1 MNRQQ
6 RRVGAKFA
14 RAPGVP
20 VGNAVGD
27 RLQSGLAL
35 HQAGRFA
42 EAEACYQRVLAA
54 QPENP
59 DALHLIGNI
68 AYQVGRHD
76 VAIAMIGQAIRRNGR
91 NPLYFSNLGLA
102 LGSQGRL
109 DEALTRFEQALVL
122 KPDYAE
128 AHNNRGNVLK
138 ALNRGVEALESYDR
152 ALAALP
158 SFVQAHYNRANML
171 AALGRIEDALA
182 AYDRVL
188 ALKADHPEAH
198 NNRGNALRA
207 LQRRDEAL
215 ACYHSAVTLKGDY
228 AQAFNNR
235 GVVLHE
241 LKRFDEAVV
250 DYGRALALLPGCAE
264 VFNNCGNA
272 LQALGRFE
280 DALAFYDKAVALKPD
295 HAEAF
300 YNRGNVLRELRRIDE
315 ALASYETAIALRPDY
330 IEANWNE
337 AYLRLLTGD
346 FERGL
351 TRSEWRWNNPASGL
365 ERRNLTQ
372 PLWLGGVAIDG
383 KTILLHSDQG
393 MGDAIFFC
401 RYVPLLAARGAR
413 VIVEVEEPLRELM
426 SSLAGVS
433 QCISKTEA
441 TPDFDLH
448 CPMSSLPLAFAT
460 RLETIPGAPYLGV
473 PERSAEWEARLG
485 PHDRPRIGL
494 AWSGNSRHSNDH
506 NRSIA
511 LAALAPLFDLPATFV
526 SLQTDV
532 RPDDAVTLRAHR
544 MLHLGPTLTNF
555 ADTAA
560 LISRLDLVISVDTS
574 VAHLA
579 GALGTPV
586 WVLLPFS
593 PDWRWLLDRQ
603 DSPWYPTARLFRQGK
618 TREWQG
624 VVADVRGALEGFV
637 RHRPDVELGSVSACP
652 RDPPTHK
659 ASAGS
664 LFSPP

>member
-1 MNRQQ
+1 MNRQL

-20 VGNAVGD
+20 VEDAVAD
-27 RLQSGLAL
+27 RLQAGLAL

-42 EAEACYQRVLAA
+42 EAEACYQRVLAV

-68 AYQVGRHD
+68 AYQLGRHD
-76 VAIAMIGQAIRRNGR
+76 VAIAMIGQAIRRDGR

-102 LGSQGRL
+102 LASQSRF

-128 AHNNRGNVLK
+128 AHNNRGNVLR
-138 ALNRGVEALESYDR
+138 ALNRDVEALASYDR
-152 ALAALP
+152 ALASLP
-158 SFVQAHYNRANML
+158 GFAPAHYNRANLL
-171 AALGRIEDALA
+171 AALGRFEDALA
-182 AYDRVL
+182 GYDRMI
-188 ALKADHPEAH
+188 ALKADHAEAH

-207 LQRRDEAL
+207 LQRLDEAL
-215 ACYHSAVTLKGDY
+215 ASYHRAVALKSDY

-241 LKRFDEAVV
+241 LKRFDAAVADFDV
-250 DYGRALALLPGCAE
+250 ALALMPDCAE
-264 VFNNCGNA
+264 PFCNRGNA
-272 LQALGRFE
+272 LQALARFE
-280 DALAFYDKAVALKPD
+280 EALASYDAAIALKPD

-300 YNRGNVLRELRRIDE
+300 YNRGNVLKELRRIDE
-315 ALASYETAIALRPDY
+315 ALASYEMALALRPDY
-330 IEANWNE
+330 VDANWNE

-346 FERGL
+346 FARGL
-351 TRSEWRWNNPASGL
+351 ARSEWRWNNPASGL
-365 ERRNLTQ
+365 ERRTLAQ
-372 PLWLGGVAIDG
+372 PLWLGGAPIDR

-401 RYVPLLAARGAR
+401 RYVPMLAARGAR

-426 SSLAGVS
+426 SGLAGVS

-441 TPDFDLH
+441 APDFDLH
-448 CPMSSLPLAFAT
+448 CPMSSLPLAFET
-460 RLETIPGAPYLGV
+460 RLATIPAATPYLGV
-473 PERSAEWEARLG
+473 PERSAEWEARLP

-494 AWSGNSRHSNDH
+494 AWSGNPRHSNDH

-511 LAALAPLFDLPATFV
+511 LDAFSPLLDLPAHFV
-526 SLQTDV
+526 SLQTDI
-532 RPDDAVTLRAHR
+532 RPDDAATLRAHGR
-544 MLHLGPTLTNF
+544 ILDLGSALTNF
-555 ADTAA
+555 AETAA
-560 LISRLDLVISVDTS
+560 LIARLDLVISVDTS

-586 WVLLPFS
+586 WILVPFS

-618 TREWQG
+618 TRQWQS
-624 VVADVRGALEGFV
+624 VVGQVRDALDDFV
-637 RHRPDVELGSVSACP
+637 P
-652 RDPPTHK
+652 
-659 ASAGS
+659 
-664 LFSPP
+664 

>member
-1 MNRQQ
+1 MSRQQ
-6 RRVGAKFA
+6 RRVGAEFA
-14 RAPGVP
+14 HAPGVP
-20 VGNAVGD
+20 VGDAVAD
-27 RLQSGLAL
+27 RLQTGLVL
-35 HQAGRFA
+35 HRAGRFA
-42 EAEACYQRVLAA
+42 EAEACYQRVLAV

-102 LGSQGRL
+102 LASQGRF

-138 ALNRGVEALESYDR
+138 ALNRDVEALASYDR
-152 ALAALP
+152 ALAGLP
-158 SFVQAHYNRANML
+158 GFVPAHYNRANLL
-171 AALGRIEDALA
+171 AALGRFEDALA
-182 AYDRVL
+182 GYDRVI
-188 ALKADHPEAH
+188 ALKADHAEAH

-207 LQRRDEAL
+207 LQRLDEAL
-215 ACYHSAVTLKGDY
+215 ASYHSAVALRPDH
-228 AQAFNNR
+228 AEAFNNR

-241 LKRFDEAVV
+241 LKQFDQAVA

-264 VFNNCGNA
+264 VFYNCGNA
-272 LQALGRFE
+272 LQALGRI
-280 DALAFYDKAVALKPD
+280 
-295 HAEAF
+295 
-300 YNRGNVLRELRRIDE
+300 GE
-315 ALASYETAIALRPDY
+315 ALASYHKALALRPDY
-330 IEANWNE
+330 VEANWHE
-337 AYLRLLTGD
+337 SYLRLLTGD

-351 TRSEWRWNNPASGL
+351 TRSEWRWQNAALGL
-365 ERRNLTQ
+365 QKRNFVQ
-372 PLWLGGVAIDG
+372 PLWLGGAPIDG

-401 RYVPLLAARGAR
+401 RYVPMLAARGAR

-426 SSLAGVS
+426 SGLAGVS

-448 CPMSSLPLAFAT
+448 CPMSSLPLAFET
-460 RLETIPGAPYLGV
+460 RLATIPAATPYLGV
-473 PERSAEWEARLG
+473 PERSAEWEARLP

-494 AWSGNSRHSNDH
+494 AWSGNPRHSNDH

-511 LAALAPLFDLPATFV
+511 LEAFSPLLDLPAHFV
-526 SLQTDV
+526 SLQTDI
-532 RPDDAVTLRAHR
+532 RPDDAVTLRAHSR
-544 MLHLGPTLTNF
+544 ILDLGSALTNF
-555 ADTAA
+555 AGAAA

-586 WVLLPFS
+586 WILVPFS

-603 DSPWYPTARLFRQGK
+603 DSPWYPTARLFRQSK
-618 TREWQG
+618 TRQWQS
-624 VVADVRGALEGFV
+624 VVGQVRDALDGFC
-637 RHRPDVELGSVSACP
+637 RAH
-652 RDPPTHK
+652 
-659 ASAGS
+659 
-664 LFSPP
+664 